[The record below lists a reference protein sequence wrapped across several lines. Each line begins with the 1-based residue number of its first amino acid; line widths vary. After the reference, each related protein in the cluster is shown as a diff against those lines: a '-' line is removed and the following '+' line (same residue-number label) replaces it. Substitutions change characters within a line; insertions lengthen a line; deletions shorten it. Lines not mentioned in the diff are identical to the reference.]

1 MIYRIL
7 FFFFEKEEIQLLWVE
22 DDGVRRGGVAVEDAV
37 SNRIIKEGQDCPY
50 GTDRSGLG

>member
-1 MIYRIL
+1 VIYRIL
-7 FFFFEKEEIQLLWVE
+7 FFFEKEEIQLLWVE